1 MYLYIFGKLSLFLG
15 FSFHHFYQSFRLLP
29 QKKPTKRKRRT
40 QAGIIGEPL
49 KRKLYYSLETL
60 PHARAREKPLTQ
72 RKERERERKKER
84 ATLAEAV
91 GREDPGESEKN

>member
-15 FSFHHFYQSFRLLP
+15 FSFHHFSKSFRLLP
-29 QKKPTKRKRRT
+29 KKKLTKRT

>member
-1 MYLYIFGKLSLFLG
+1 M
-15 FSFHHFYQSFRLLP
+15 
-29 QKKPTKRKRRT
+29 
-40 QAGIIGEPL
+40 

>member
-1 MYLYIFGKLSLFLG
+1 MYIFLENLSLFLG
-15 FSFHHFYQSFRLLP
+15 FSFHHFSKSFHLLP
-29 QKKPTKRKRRT
+29 QKKTDKRKRRT

-60 PHARAREKPLTQ
+60 PHARARQKPLTQ

-91 GREDPGESEKN
+91 GREDPGESETK